1 VGKFRVWAGMALAL
15 AAATLVGCGGK
26 GGSGNTANVRL
37 VNATLTHASITLL
50 ANSTSVIAAT
60 PIDTVSSYSGVS
72 TGSPALQ
79 INDATSGTV
88 LATTAPSL
96 AGGQHYALVAYESGG
111 TLRTTV
117 IGEDT
122 AAPVSG
128 TAVLR
133 LFNTATDAGAI
144 DVYVT
149 DPSVDIS
156 TLSSPTFSFAASS
169 STQASAF
176 LSFAPGTYRIQVTGA
191 GNTSDLRLDMGSIT
205 LASQQIDTVIV
216 TPTTGGT
223 LANGSVLVQ
232 QGVYTASRNTNSRVR
247 LAAAVSGNALVTAT
261 AGAPLGNIG
270 LNVVA
275 PSVGGYVVV
284 PAGSAIAVG
293 VNGNSVGSPVGA
305 LNAGSD
311 NTLLVYGNPAAA
323 VASIVVDDNHLPALS
338 TNLKIR
344 MLNGLTGASPPPL
357 TLEANFAIV
366 ANNVLPGTASAYSVV
381 AVVTASTTSL
391 AVYSP
396 NSVANLYP
404 GGSGLTLPPNA
415 VYTLFML
422 GDQGTPL
429 PVLRK
434 DR

>member
-1 VGKFRVWAGMALAL
+1 MGKFRVWAGMAWAL
-15 AAATLVGCGGK
+15 AAATLVGCGGNN
-26 GGSGNTANVRL
+26 SSNTANLRL

-60 PIDTVSSYSGVS
+60 PLDTVSSYSGVS

-111 TLRTTV
+111 TLRTAV

-122 AAPVSG
+122 AAPISG

-176 LSFAPGTYRIQVTGA
+176 LSFAPGTYRVQVTGA
-191 GNTSDLRLDMGSIT
+191 GNTSDLRLDMGASVT
-205 LASQQIDTVIV
+205 LASQQIDTVIL

-223 LANGSVLVQ
+223 LVNGSVLIQ
-232 QGVYTASRNTNSRVR
+232 QAAYAASRNTNSRVR

-305 LNAGSD
+305 LTAGSD
-311 NTLLVYGNPAAA
+311 NTLLVYGNPATA

-381 AVVTASTTSL
+381 AVATASTTSL

-396 NSVANLYP
+396 SSVANLYP

-422 GDQGTPL
+422 GDQGAPL